1 MDLLTEYNHFMW
13 ECNHLAHRSPENK
26 RNVGIC
32 WAKSLIGLKLNATYT
47 NIMQHSPTWCT
58 NERNMLYP
66 TCWRNMLRSFAR
78 ALTLSLK
85 ITSTQFVKR
94 RQSQPTTVLVRTT
107 PTPRSTNYRQGR
119 ASTKFGYARARN
131 LIQQRDWSNLKA

>member
-78 ALTLSLK
+78 ALTLK
-85 ITSTQFVKR
+85 KNFVFFSPCSIHLAFER
-94 RQSQPTTVLVRTT
+94 STT
-107 PTPRSTNYRQGR
+107 PAVLYSMIVSSSFRFFSNSCFTFSVTER
-119 ASTKFGYARARN
+119 ASSFSKVS
-131 LIQQRDWSNLKA
+131 I